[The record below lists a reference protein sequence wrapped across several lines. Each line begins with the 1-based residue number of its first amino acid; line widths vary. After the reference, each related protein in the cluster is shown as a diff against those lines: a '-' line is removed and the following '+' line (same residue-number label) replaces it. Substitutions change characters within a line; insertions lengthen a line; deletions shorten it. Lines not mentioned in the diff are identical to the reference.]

1 MVGDFFS
8 GNLHLDLQNRHL
20 TARCISRHH
29 NVARSSKL
37 SLWHRKRLEK
47 LLTIRFSPLSALA
60 MLQDDAGSKPQR
72 CARRS
77 AKLCV
82 WARAIA
88 RAAKN
93 LAVSPHF

>member
-47 LLTIRFSPLSALA
+47 LLTIRFSPLSARA

-72 CARRS
+72 CAHRS
-77 AKLCV
+77 TKL
-82 WARAIA
+82 
-88 RAAKN
+88 
-93 LAVSPHF
+93 

>member
-72 CARRS
+72 CAHRS
-77 AKLCV
+77 TKTV
-82 WARAIA
+82 NVGARDSA
-88 RAAKN
+88 RSN
-93 LAVSPHF
+93 FLGTITP